1 MGAYMSISVREAAE
15 LVGMSKP
22 GILKAIRSG
31 KLSATKDQNGAWQ
44 IEPVELFR
52 VYAPVETTASQV
64 RTEEAVSQSE
74 YLRTQLADKQ
84 KLIDAQ
90 EVTIRIL
97 QAQIEELRLRETKQ
111 LEDKQAKTFWQ
122 RLFGR
127 GA

>member
-1 MGAYMSISVREAAE
+1 MSISVREAAE